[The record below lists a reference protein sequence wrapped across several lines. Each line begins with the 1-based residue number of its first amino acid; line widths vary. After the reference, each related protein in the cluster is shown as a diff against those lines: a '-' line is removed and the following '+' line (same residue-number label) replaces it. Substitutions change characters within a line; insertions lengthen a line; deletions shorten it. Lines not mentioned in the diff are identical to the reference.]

1 MTVPAYLAFCGTD
14 LAPLDATA
22 LAELQALAA
31 EAMGWQ
37 PLGQGANFNK
47 KDTHVNK
54 THATVFPMTRPR
66 SSLVSLTDTPWY
78 HVVNRCV
85 RRAFLCGQDTATGQN
100 FDHRRGW
107 IETRIRELASVFTID
122 VAAYAVMSNHYHGVL
137 RVDKA
142 RAQAL
147 DDEAVLRRWTQ
158 LFTGP
163 LLVQRYLSEA
173 RSQMGEGE
181 CAKVKEFAELYRQ
194 RLHDLSWFMR
204 VLNESIARQAN
215 AEDDCTGR
223 FWEGRF
229 KSQALLDEQALLAAM
244 AYVDLNPIRAGM
256 AESLPESL
264 HTSIHARL
272 ADLKGHAFEPVLVP
286 VITPEILNEIA
297 PLSLQKLP
305 GLLSEAELSAL
316 PQAPLMPFDATGRFA
331 QAVPFGLEE
340 YLELVDTMGRA
351 VHPGKRGAIAATTP
365 PLLSRLGMNAEAF
378 IACADHFFKDFAGA
392 VGTPAKLIE
401 MAAHRQQRALR
412 GLAAAR
418 RVFEAKAA

>member
-1 MTVPAYLAFCGTD
+1 
-14 LAPLDATA
+14 
-22 LAELQALAA
+22 
-31 EAMGWQ
+31 
-37 PLGQGANFNK
+37 
-47 KDTHVNK
+47 
-54 THATVFPMTRPR
+54 MTRPR

-78 HVVNRCV
+78 HLVNRCV
-85 RRAFLCGQDTATGQN
+85 RRAFLCGQDAASGHN

-122 VAAYAVMSNHYHGVL
+122 VAAYAVMSNHYHVVL
-137 RVDKA
+137 RVDA
-142 RAQAL
+142 QRASAL

-163 LLVQRYLSEA
+163 LLVQRYLSDA
-173 RSQMGEGE
+173 RSQMGQAE
-181 CAKVKEFAELYRQ
+181 CDKVQEFAALYRA

-215 AEDDCTGR
+215 AEDGCTGR

-256 AESLPESL
+256 AESLHASL
-264 HTSIHARL
+264 HTSIAARL
-272 ADLKGHAFEPVLVP
+272 AELQGQPFEPVLAPVVMAVAHATPASMP
-286 VITPEILNEIA
+286 VIAPVIA
-297 PLSLQKLP
+297 PVVADETTPPAAAALLSL
-305 GLLSEAELSAL
+305 LSLRPEVELAAL
-316 PQAPLMPFDATGRFA
+316 PKAPLMPFDATSRFE
-331 QAVPFGLEE
+331 QAIPFGLPE

-351 VHPGKRGAIAATTP
+351 VHPAKRGAIPLSTP
-365 PLLSRLGMNAEAF
+365 PILTRLGMNAEAF
-378 IACADHFFKDFAGA
+378 INAADHFFKDFASA

-401 MAAHRQQRALR
+401 LAARRQAKFLR
-412 GLAAAR
+412 GMGAAK

>member
-1 MTVPAYLAFCGTD
+1 
-14 LAPLDATA
+14 
-22 LAELQALAA
+22 
-31 EAMGWQ
+31 
-37 PLGQGANFNK
+37 
-47 KDTHVNK
+47 
-54 THATVFPMTRPR
+54 MTRPR

-107 IETRIRELASVFTID
+107 IETRVRELASVFTID
-122 VAAYAVMSNHYHGVL
+122 VAAYAVMSNHYHAVV

-142 RAQAL
+142 RALAL

-158 LFTGP
+158 LFAGP
-163 LLVQRYLSEA
+163 MLVQRYLSEA
-173 RSQMGEGE
+173 RSQMGDAE
-181 CAKVKEFAELYRQ
+181 CAKVREFADLYRQ

-215 AEDDCTGR
+215 AEDGCTGR

-229 KSQALLDEQALLAAM
+229 KSQALLDEQALLATM

-256 AESLPESL
+256 ADSLPDSL

-272 ADLKGHAFEPVLVP
+272 AELQGQAFVP
-286 VITPEILNEIA
+286 VMAPIA
-297 PLSLQKLP
+297 PPDFIEKISHLP
-305 GLLSEAELSAL
+305 ISDLTGLLSEAELSVL
-316 PQAPLMPFDATGRFA
+316 PEAPLMPFDVTGRFE

-340 YLELVDTMGRA
+340 YLELVDTLGRA
-351 VHPGKRGAIAATTP
+351 VHPAKRGVIPATTP
-365 PLLSRLGMNAEAF
+365 PLLARLGMDGEAF
-378 IACADHFFKDFAGA
+378 IACADHFFRDFAGA

-401 MAAHRQQRALR
+401 LAAHRQQRALR

>member
-1 MTVPAYLAFCGTD
+1 
-14 LAPLDATA
+14 
-22 LAELQALAA
+22 
-31 EAMGWQ
+31 
-37 PLGQGANFNK
+37 
-47 KDTHVNK
+47 
-54 THATVFPMTRPR
+54 MTRPR
-66 SSLVSLTDTPWY
+66 SSLVSLSDTPWY

-85 RRAFLCGQDTATGQN
+85 RRAFLCGQDAGTGLN

-122 VAAYAVMSNHYHGVL
+122 VAAYAVMSNHYHVVL
-137 RVDKA
+137 RVDQA
-142 RAQAL
+142 RAVAL

-163 LLVQRYLSEA
+163 LLVQRYLSDA
-173 RSQMGEGE
+173 RSQMGAAELD
-181 CAKVKEFAELYRQ
+181 KVQEFAEIYRQ
-194 RLHDLSWFMR
+194 RLFDLSWFMR

-215 AEDDCTGR
+215 AEDGCTGR

-264 HTSIHARL
+264 HTSILARL
-272 ADLKGHAFEPVLVP
+272 TALQGQAAVPVLARVAMP
-286 VITPEILNEIA
+286 MALPQVVDKNDMP
-297 PLSLQKLP
+297 PLYSLPK
-305 GLLSEAELSAL
+305 LLSEAAL
-316 PQAPLMPFDATGRFA
+316 ATLPEAPLMPFDPTSRFE

-351 VHPGKRGAIAATTP
+351 VHPAKRGVI
-365 PLLSRLGMNAEAF
+365 
-378 IACADHFFKDFAGA
+378 
-392 VGTPAKLIE
+392 PAKLIE
-401 MAAHRQQRALR
+401 LATHRQQRALR

-418 RVFEAKAA
+418 RVFETKAA